1 MHIERLWPDTRLRN
15 YHYLVVC
22 TETGEALAVDPYDAP
37 LMLDTA
43 RRHGWRITQVLNT
56 HHHHDHVGG
65 NAAIRAAT
73 GATVLAHADAAPL
86 IPGGIDRGLG
96 DGDAIRI
103 GRSIELQCLDTPGH
117 TMSHLCLFTHADQPA
132 LFSGDTLFNAGAGNC
147 HNGGDP
153 VALYETFA
161 TRLANLPEATRVYP
175 GHDYLLNNLGFTLAR
190 EPGNHTARDLQQ
202 HLAGIDPLD
211 LPVTTLGEEKTFNT
225 FFRLGNA
232 EVIAGLR
239 EHFPALPVA
248 PTPREVFVSLR
259 ALRNQW

>member
-1 MHIERLWPDTRLRN
+1 MHVERIWPDTRLRN

-43 RRHGWRITQVLNT
+43 RRHGWTITQILNT
-56 HHHHDHVGG
+56 HHHNDHVAG
-65 NAAIRAAT
+65 NEALRAAT
-73 GATVLAHADAAPL
+73 GAKVLAHQDAASL
-86 IPGGIDRGLG
+86 IGGVDTGLA
-96 DGDAIRI
+96 DGDSVRV

-117 TMSHLCLFTHADQPA
+117 TLSHVCLFAHADAPA
-132 LFSGDTLFNAGAGNC
+132 LFCGDTLFNAGAGNC

-161 TRLANLPEATRVYP
+161 TRLEGLPDATAIYP
-175 GHDYLLNNLGFTLAR
+175 GHDYLMNNLGFTLSR
-190 EPGNHTARDLQQ
+190 EPGNSAAREMQRR
-202 HLAGIDPLD
+202 LAGTPPLKM
-211 LPVTTLGEEKTFNT
+211 PVTTLGEEKNLNT

-232 EVIAGLR
+232 EIIGGLR
-239 EHFPALPVA
+239 EHFPELPEQ
-248 PTPREVFVSLR
+248 PSPREVFVSLR